1 MTAKPINVTKPILN
15 GTGQNGI
22 TAVLHTPGQNGH
34 ALDHLALS
42 ADGQLVTEADYWA
55 HYYDRGDFSY
65 EWNNGRLEVKPMAD
79 YAQFQLYLWFLS
91 LMKDY
96 LHVNPV
102 GRMIGLEVGFRLYLA
117 TRTTIRKPDLAIV
130 LNSNAIPLLDK
141 DRSYHGIFD
150 LCIESLSDS
159 SEREVERDTVTK
171 RAEYAAA
178 GVREYYILDERGI
191 ETAFYRLNARGIYVP
206 IAPRDGVIQSQ
217 VLPGFQFRTTDL
229 YHLPGIPTLVTDEV
243 YRSFASPFVRAERER
258 AEQAEQRAA
267 RYAAL
272 LRSMGVDVDNLPDLT
287 P

>member
-1 MTAKPINVTKPILN
+1 MTIEQVKATEPAPMANGRNGVAKR
-15 GTGQNGI
+15 
-22 TAVLHTPGQNGH
+22 QNGH
-34 ALDHLALS
+34 ILDPQAFS
-42 ADGQLVTEADYWA
+42 ADGQLVTEAEYWA
-55 HYYDRGDFSY
+55 HYYDRSDFSY

-91 LMKDY
+91 LLKDY

-159 SEREVERDTVTK
+159 SKDDVERDTITK
-171 RAEYAAA
+171 RNEYAAA
-178 GVREYYILDERGI
+178 GVREYFILDERGV
-191 ETAFYRLNARGIYVP
+191 ETAFYRLSARGIYLP
-206 IAPRDGVIQSQ
+206 IQPVDGVIRSQ
-217 VLPGFQFRTTDL
+217 VLPGFQFHTTDL
-229 YHLPGIPTLVTDEV
+229 YRLPEIPALVTDDV
-243 YRSFASPFVRAERER
+243 YRAFASPFVRVERER

-272 LRSMGVDVDNLPDLT
+272 LQSMGIDVNNLPEGA
-287 P
+287 

>member
-1 MTAKPINVTKPILN
+1 MTSQQVKVIEPTATEYGRN
-15 GTGQNGI
+15 GVAG
-22 TAVLHTPGQNGH
+22 TPGH
-34 ALDHLALS
+34 ADDWRARS
-42 ADGQLVTEADYWA
+42 ADGQLVTEAEYWA

-65 EWNNGRLEVKPMAD
+65 EWHNGRLEVRPVAD

-91 LMKDY
+91 LLKDY

-102 GRMIGLEVGFRLYLA
+102 GRMIGLELGFRLYFA
-117 TRTTIRKPDLAIV
+117 THTTIRKPDLAIV
-130 LNSNAIPLLDK
+130 LNSNTVPLLDK

-178 GVREYYILDERGI
+178 GVSEYYILDERGI

-206 IAPRDGVIQSQ
+206 IAARDGVIQSR
-217 VLPGFQFRTTDL
+217 VLPGFQFRTADL
-229 YHLPGIPTLVTDEV
+229 YHLPNAAALLTGEV
-243 YRSFASPFVRAERER
+243 YNSFASPFVRAERER
-258 AEQAEQRAA
+258 AE
-267 RYAAL
+267 RYAAI
-272 LRSMGVDVDNLPDLT
+272 LRSMGVDVDNLPDVT